1 MISMLLAVVVGVLSG
16 RWMGSL
22 EAPQP
27 APQRVRVDD
36 LRRKLQTRR

>member
-1 MISMLLAVVVGVLSG
+1 MISMLLAVVAGVLFG

-27 APQRVRVDD
+27 ATLKVRVDD
-36 LRRKLQTRR
+36 LRRKLQPRR